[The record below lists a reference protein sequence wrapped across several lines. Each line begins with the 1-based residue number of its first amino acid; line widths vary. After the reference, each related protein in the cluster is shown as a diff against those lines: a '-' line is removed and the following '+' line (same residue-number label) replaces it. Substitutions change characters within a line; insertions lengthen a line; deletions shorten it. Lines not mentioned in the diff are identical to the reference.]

1 MWDPV
6 ALPTFDV
13 ELDSENLF
21 VRCSLDTW
29 VKGVEA
35 MMSERKGSAK
45 VGGRRCLARR
55 SGLTILEFVAC
66 GVAVAGGAWLG
77 ALYLGVN
84 MQHVAFAAL
93 SQTRL
98 LDKVPEEYR
107 PADPNAKAMTHEQLA
122 TALHEEL
129 GSLRTQI
136 SSLNGVPTQTADKA
150 TEKESGP
157 STGLA
162 PTKEKTLAYWQK
174 LREIAS
180 TNSQLQREAES
191 AFTVDNAAKVFAV
204 KGRVCRFS
212 AKAVEAI
219 PSQGADE
226 SVVNFGRQLGSWYDR
241 AGELDEKAVR
251 IWETP
256 MGQQAR
262 AQSNEEWKR
271 SDGQQLSEGRLLGEK
286 AATVRSSMS
295 RIYGTEFP
303 AFDVAEKPI
312 AGSESTGKSG

>member
-1 MWDPV
+1 
-6 ALPTFDV
+6 
-13 ELDSENLF
+13 
-21 VRCSLDTW
+21 
-29 VKGVEA
+29 
-35 MMSERKGSAK
+35 MSERKGSAK

-212 AKAVEAI
+212 AKAVEAAGVSEALSAVCPGAPCSDEI
-219 PSQGADE
+219 CVRNNPSSSCSELASCSCVIVFASGSA
-226 SVVNFGRQLGSWYDR
+226 GRYASGTLSRSLVCDS
-241 AGELDEKAVR
+241 AANATCCMF
-251 IWETP
+251 TP
-256 MGQQAR
+256 
-262 AQSNEEWKR
+262 K
-271 SDGQQLSEGRLLGEK
+271 
-286 AATVRSSMS
+286 
-295 RIYGTEFP
+295 
-303 AFDVAEKPI
+303 
-312 AGSESTGKSG
+312 